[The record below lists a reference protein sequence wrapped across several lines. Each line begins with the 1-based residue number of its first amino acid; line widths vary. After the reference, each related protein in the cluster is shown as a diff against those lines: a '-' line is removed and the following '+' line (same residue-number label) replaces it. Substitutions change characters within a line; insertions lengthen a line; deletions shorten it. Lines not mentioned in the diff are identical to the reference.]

1 MKRIPLFTLIGLLLF
16 LVSHTHTHAHIGDR
30 VYPIIELT
38 DADLE
43 AIDLKDGSITDW
55 LDIVGEPTITALEFF
70 ALTRL
75 ESYHPADMD
84 FRIWLAWH
92 DATNRIY
99 VAMEQADDIYINTY
113 DRSRKNHLNM
123 SGQDSS
129 IGLSLDGDH
138 SGGAYARVPCCSDD
152 PSQAFEY
159 ARQAQL
165 YTAIG
170 GTIGEDP
177 HVSISMLQNLNPGYE
192 YGNWYTLPPYAD
204 GGGGRLS
211 ENPVI
216 SVTEFYVTPF
226 DHMVW
231 SSEEESL
238 VSELSPGQTIGF
250 AISVV
255 DQDKLSVLS
264 SYFSLPDIEKM
275 TLDQWKSSD
284 SFLDGV
290 LLGPG
295 GAIPEAE
302 DTSVES
308 VTWGRIKAAFV
319 E

>member
-16 LVSHTHTHAHIGDR
+16 FISHTHTHAHVGDR

-70 ALTRL
+70 AHTAL
-75 ESYHPADMD
+75 EPYDPADMD

-99 VAMEQADDIYINTY
+99 VAMEQADDIYINTF
-113 DRSRKNHLNM
+113 DRSRDDHLNM
-123 SGQDSS
+123 FGQDSS

-138 SGGAYARVPCCSDD
+138 SGGGYARLPCCSD
-152 PSQAFEY
+152 SEAFEH
-159 ARQAQL
+159 ARQAQP

-170 GTIGEDP
+170 ETIGEDP
-177 HVSISMLQNLNPGYE
+177 HVSIGALQNLNPGYPH
-192 YGNWYTLPPYAD
+192 GNWYTLPPYAD
-204 GGGGRLS
+204 GGGGRFS

-238 VSELSPGQTIGF
+238 VSELSPGRTIGF
-250 AISVV
+250 KMRVIDQDEIAAIS
-255 DQDKLSVLS
+255 SAT
-264 SYFSLPDIEKM
+264 YFTLPDIEEM
-275 TLDQWKSSD
+275 TLDQMQLSD
-284 SFLDGV
+284 SFLDGL

-295 GAIPEAE
+295 GAIPEVE

-308 VTWGRIKAAFV
+308 ITWGRIKATFD
-319 E
+319 